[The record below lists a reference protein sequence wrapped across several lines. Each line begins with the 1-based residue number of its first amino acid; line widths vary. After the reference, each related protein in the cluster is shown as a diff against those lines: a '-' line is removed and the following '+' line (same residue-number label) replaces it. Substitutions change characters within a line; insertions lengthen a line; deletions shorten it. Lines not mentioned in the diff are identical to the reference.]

1 MLFILVT
8 LNVSYKS
15 IHLNQH
21 LPLAAAAL
29 QPGSRGADGR
39 RGRGV
44 RAVARDDIMKG
55 RKDGVRE
62 ELVRWG
68 RRHRPGRVAPLPP
81 PLSARMDAS
90 LVGGTL
96 SAGRRAER

>member
-62 ELVRWG
+62 ELARWG
-68 RRHRPGRVAPLPP
+68 RRHRPGRVVPLPP